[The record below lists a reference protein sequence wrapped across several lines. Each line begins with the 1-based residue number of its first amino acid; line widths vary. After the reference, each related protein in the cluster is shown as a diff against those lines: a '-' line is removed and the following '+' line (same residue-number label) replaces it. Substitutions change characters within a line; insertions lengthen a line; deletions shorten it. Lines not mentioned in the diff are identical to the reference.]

1 MPLHGSLV
9 STGVHTVTGIKRA
22 VEQAGG
28 AAKLGAVLGVSH
40 QAVYVWIKRGWVP
53 NDRAVQI
60 EQLYAIPR
68 ADLVNPKLAALF
80 GTPTAN

>member
-1 MPLHGSLV
+1 M
-9 STGVHTVTGIKRA
+9 TGIKRA